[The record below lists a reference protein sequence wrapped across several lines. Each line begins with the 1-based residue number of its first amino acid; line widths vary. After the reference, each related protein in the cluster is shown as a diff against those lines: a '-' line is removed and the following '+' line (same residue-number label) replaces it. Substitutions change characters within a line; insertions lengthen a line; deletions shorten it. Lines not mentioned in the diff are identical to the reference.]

1 MKAVGS
7 KKGSGLI
14 SLTIGDMQIR
24 AELEQHAA
32 ACEFASLLP
41 LSLAMEDYVGK
52 EKIGFLPQK
61 LSTQGLQSY
70 DGEAVGDLAYYAPW
84 GNIAIFYR
92 PYRFSRGLVRLGRL
106 LDPLDPLLTDQPFTL
121 TIKAELVI

>member
-1 MKAVGS
+1 
-7 KKGSGLI
+7 LI
-14 SLTIGDMQIR
+14 SLTIGDTLIR
-24 AELEQHAA
+24 AELEQHTAA
-32 ACEFASLLP
+32 REFENLLP

-61 LSTQGLQSY
+61 LSAQGMQPY

-106 LDPLDPLLTDQPFTL
+106 LDPPDPLLTDQPFTL
-121 TIKAELVI
+121 TIKAELAV

>member
-1 MKAVGS
+1 M
-7 KKGSGLI
+7 I
-14 SLTIGDMQIR
+14 SLTIGDTQIR

-32 ACEFASLLP
+32 AREFENLLP

-61 LSTQGLQSY
+61 LATQGMQPY
-70 DGEAVGDLAYYAPW
+70 NGEAVGDLAYYAPW

-106 LDPLDPLLTDQPFTL
+106 LDPLSPLLIDHPFTL
-121 TIKAELVI
+121 TIKAELAV

>member
-7 KKGSGLI
+7 KKECILI
-14 SLTIGDMQIR
+14 SLTIGDIQIR

-32 ACEFASLLP
+32 AREFESLLP
-41 LSLAMEDYVGK
+41 LRLAMEDYVGK
-52 EKIGFLPQK
+52 EKIGTLPQK
-61 LSTQGLQSY
+61 LATQGLQPYS
-70 DGEAVGDLAYYAPW
+70 GEAVGDLAYYAPW

-121 TIKAELVI
+121 TIRAELAV

>member
-1 MKAVGS
+1 VS
-7 KKGSGLI
+7 LKKEGGLI

-32 ACEFASLLP
+32 AREFASLLP
-41 LSLAMEDYVGK
+41 MSLAMEDYAGK
-52 EKIGFLPQK
+52 EKIGFLPRK
-61 LSTQGLQSY
+61 LSIQGLQPY
-70 DGEAVGDLAYYAPW
+70 GGEAVGDLAYYAPW

-106 LDPLDPLLTDQPFTL
+106 LDPLAPLLIDHPFTL
-121 TIKAELVI
+121 TIKAELAV